1 MPGLVGIPRVLRL
14 IVHGVGAPGLV
25 PLHTEGLGSPRPRDG
40 GQGLLQRGLLQAQGH
55 LQEVDRHL
63 EGLYFDHRVGL
74 VSGENSSPAC
84 RGMGRLSSSRE
95 ASSNPSGCWRASPH
109 HRLCYPCTTA
119 APALVANTD
128 GTWAGKRNLGHLGAL
143 SVCSPTRV
151 WGSPFPF
158 RNHSAE
164 ELLLRVIYTSI
175 TTTTRIL
182 TAKRVLRVGATRKRN
197 RNRNE

>member
-119 APALVANTD
+119 APALVANT
-128 GTWAGKRNLGHLGAL
+128 GHGQGKGIWGILGPFLFAPLLEFGAA
-143 SVCSPTRV
+143 P
-151 WGSPFPF
+151 SPF
-158 RNHSAE
+158 
-164 ELLLRVIYTSI
+164 
-175 TTTTRIL
+175 
-182 TAKRVLRVGATRKRN
+182 ATIAQRSFCFG
-197 RNRNE
+197 